1 MGEWWCNWNPGREGF
16 GEIMPSLISAKDW
29 RQRRRGWQR
38 MILVGWHYQVN
49 GHELGQTPGD
59 GEGQGS
65 LACYSPWG
73 CRVRH
78 DLTTE
83 QQCQACFWRC
93 WVEVLVDIQVVPC
106 GMREVRNTG
115 VHLWNWVRVEIE
127 LSHYCSGCSQSH
139 RERERGGGDWD
150 GWVRKMRGQ
159 ERKKEQK
166 QTQKLQSRPSNS
178 IQSNVMMYHQH
189 FLRTVALF
197 SSSSILSITT
207 FSNIPMFFIYI
218 PSVSQIFEA
227 T

>member
-1 MGEWWCNWNPGREGF
+1 MVVQLE
-16 GEIMPSLISAKDW
+16 S
-29 RQRRRGWQR
+29 RQRGFWGDYAKLNLSKRLKAEEKGVTEDETGWMALPSQCTFSWANSGR
-38 MILVGWHYQVN
+38 WWGTRKPGMLQSMGMQSDITWRLNNNNDKLVFEDA
-49 GHELGQTPGD
+49 ELRY
-59 GEGQGS
+59 
-65 LACYSPWG
+65 LW
-73 CRVRH
+73 
-78 DLTTE
+78 
-83 QQCQACFWRC
+83 
-93 WVEVLVDIQVVPC
+93 DIQVVPC

-139 RERERGGGDWD
+139 RERERGGGDRD
-150 GWVRKMRGQ
+150 GRVRKMRGK

-178 IQSNVMMYHQH
+178 IQSNVMIYQQH
-189 FLRTVALF
+189 FLRTVTLF

-207 FSNIPMFFIYI
+207 FSNIPMFFIYT